1 MYFGRCKWNQCHLSV
16 TFNKKKFISE
26 FKHFHATG
34 EIHHFKIGHSTL
46 YAFGCG
52 IPKKCVL
59 PFTDTL
65 RHLQH
70 LVKGFSK
77 LPWIFKVKD
86 VLLLKFT
93 GAKCLIELPPTHESH
108 IKWDTCRED
117 FFFYFYSSYREFA
130 PKRNELYCRIADFVA
145 RIHLCKSF
153 PSKFLHTHDLH
164 LFFLDKYRNVK
175 HYHNQRRFL
184 NQCTL
189 VSIYLPFQ
197 RHRSDISATFALR
210 NHRIWKQRLKYNTLP
225 I

>member
-117 FFFYFYSSYREFA
+117 FFFIFIPHIVNSHRKGMNSTVGLQILLQEYICAKASPQNSYTHTTFIYSFW
-130 PKRNELYCRIADFVA
+130 I
-145 RIHLCKSF
+145 
-153 PSKFLHTHDLH
+153 
-164 LFFLDKYRNVK
+164 
-175 HYHNQRRFL
+175 
-184 NQCTL
+184 
-189 VSIYLPFQ
+189 
-197 RHRSDISATFALR
+197 
-210 NHRIWKQRLKYNTLP
+210 NTEMWN
-225 I
+225 ITIINDDS